1 MAQHGAWRERRRT
14 LEAEGSALAET
25 LRNLVASNAT
35 LKAKYAAELRALTKE
50 DFTIGADV
58 VARWKKS
65 THGWHEAVV
74 TQLTDKEVTI
84 RYKGVHG
91 RNASTPPSATM
102 LRDKGHVFTEAPKQ
116 GRVKGL
122 RARKIATARDAIAAI
137 ERGDLP
143 ARETRL
149 RKDAEKRSQSVSTQL
164 AAIASDSQH
173 HSAAGARGRPGR
185 PSAPSPAAVPPA
197 VLEGEDGCCPDDT
210 EGDDESALEVEG
222 RGRRL
227 AAVESLRKE
236 VVKMLH
242 HNPERLRTQ
251 QVFSTA
257 SFLSSGLTST
267 ADLCPAEIIVLDPES
282 QWGSDLV
289 QTPCAICGSSTDVTR
304 HGLVPSLR
312 AVYGRTTTKYLQA
325 ALYRCGLCKA
335 QKLRQA
341 KLVEA
346 LTLTPH
352 SDALQR
358 AKTKLKGM
366 CYSFRSC
373 DSRLTAMWRKS
384 APWVVIDC
392 PVYVSHRAAAT
403 LELLDLI
410 SSLRGA
416 GVAIEK
422 IATNLKAAY
431 GLTKDRLMTKAM
443 LYEEATATKDVS
455 ITLPANQNTLDAYMG
470 ASTEKVIS
478 ASLESWKAKKAFRMV
493 MSDASFGVGNAPSS
507 SYLRYLYRLHRGDD
521 EAYEMRFREQRM
533 SVERLSADHSMKAAK
548 SSMLGG
554 GRFGPICLSG
564 MNEFGEI
571 VLFAKV
577 SSTSLL
583 TGGGRHAIQN
593 LSAVLRQR
601 VWRPRILRVAVDK
614 PMSDGPAV
622 LRMLDDAVVKRGVR
636 ALPLLALPPNVSV
649 EVIDAN
655 DVLAVAAAVQQL
667 RTSVAAMDRA
677 AVGFDVEWL
686 APRGMS
692 PSNVALLQF
701 ASTSMVVLIRL
712 RKRIGR

>member
-1 MAQHGAWRERRRT
+1 
-14 LEAEGSALAET
+14 
-25 LRNLVASNAT
+25 
-35 LKAKYAAELRALTKE
+35 
-50 DFTIGADV
+50 
-58 VARWKKS
+58 
-65 THGWHEAVV
+65 
-74 TQLTDKEVTI
+74 
-84 RYKGVHG
+84 
-91 RNASTPPSATM
+91 M

-116 GRVKGL
+116 GRVKGP

-173 HSAAGARGRPGR
+173 HSAAGARGRPGW

-366 CYSFRSC
+366 CYSFRLC
-373 DSRLTAMWRKS
+373 DSRLSAMWR
-384 APWVVIDC
+384 
-392 PVYVSHRAAAT
+392 
-403 LELLDLI
+403 
-410 SSLRGA
+410 
-416 GVAIEK
+416 
-422 IATNLKAAY
+422 
-431 GLTKDRLMTKAM
+431 
-443 LYEEATATKDVS
+443 
-455 ITLPANQNTLDAYMG
+455 
-470 ASTEKVIS
+470 
-478 ASLESWKAKKAFRMV
+478 
-493 MSDASFGVGNAPSS
+493 
-507 SYLRYLYRLHRGDD
+507 
-521 EAYEMRFREQRM
+521 
-533 SVERLSADHSMKAAK
+533 
-548 SSMLGG
+548 
-554 GRFGPICLSG
+554 
-564 MNEFGEI
+564 
-571 VLFAKV
+571 
-577 SSTSLL
+577 
-583 TGGGRHAIQN
+583 AIQN